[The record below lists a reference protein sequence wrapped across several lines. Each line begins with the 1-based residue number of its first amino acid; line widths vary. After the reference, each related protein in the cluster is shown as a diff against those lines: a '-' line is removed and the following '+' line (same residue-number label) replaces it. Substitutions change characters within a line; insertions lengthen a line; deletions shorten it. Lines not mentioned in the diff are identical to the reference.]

1 MVQGGQNSMSES
13 DFFTQTAL
21 DLESCVTP
29 EQEDAALGAYL
40 LLYLRQHFDSG
51 RGTWQAAD
59 DRDTLRRTCHA
70 VEVLHRLNFD
80 AQSRQMVR
88 DGGDWLINMPFRDRL
103 SADERTNL
111 HLYPSRFKTLAYLDR
126 FDDDQVRDDFSVLL
140 RKEVKGMLRNVGES
154 DVLTTCITLDT
165 LLTLDRRGQRRAV
178 CSDDRFNAIVT
189 ALLQQFKAWKP
200 GKSATSS
207 QATDSSATTTRR
219 PATRGEID
227 NARDL
232 SYALGLLLQV
242 NRSNLAALQVNRVLA
257 ELLATLKQRDRARHS
272 DIVPSLYVALQLA
285 EHFHGDEQVQVAIA
299 HLLRDVRDLYE
310 RPDAVRRWDLATHT
324 LVMRLLLTLHDAVSG
339 DSLSHSLAAHLLHE
353 AEQRRAIAQNT
364 LETELATVIRE
375 RMLVR
380 LGAIEELS
388 GGFTSDRIFRVPF
401 SYWFPT
407 PGFDSERY
415 FPSGALPSTS
425 LIIKRSTSD
434 AFHTA
439 TNNYNLLPQRL
450 RHYFVR
456 QPAESQVY
464 KSGRT
469 SAYYLPMED
478 LADMRTLYDVFN
490 EMDQRAVSSNYMR
503 VLQTTTEHIC
513 RVSFALFGEST
524 DGHSP
529 FPGTQLARLY
539 LSRIE
544 KSLMRGLLRVPWLKN
559 LIQGFHISNQRYK
572 GLDYYLAII
581 NRHAT
586 MLQPHA
592 LGLAHGDFHARNIM
606 VSAKGD
612 EVKLIDL
619 DKLDWSGD
627 YVADLGN
634 LLTDICVYR
643 RVSEPDSD
651 YGLAR
656 TEISLS
662 KSAEPGLAENTLR
675 YPSLGRSATVAFQ
688 AHVLE
693 QMEGFAGEIGDTSWK
708 PRLWL
713 ASATALIVRLA
724 FHAEREVA
732 AVLYGEAVRLLHE
745 LTRHL
750 EQGQQNQQLPPLLVP
765 AVATSPVHARSDMP
779 EWATQHAN
787 LREIHEGLRG
797 LGLRPEPDHET
808 IRYQPRRNGQ
818 TPFAL
823 LAPARRDG
831 IARLFLRAD
840 PAQPLPASALQIIP
854 PKRQPDPLNTIVII
868 TADSAPADVL
878 TLAQAC
884 LDALG

>member
-1 MVQGGQNSMSES
+1 MSET

-21 DLESCVTP
+21 DLESCMTP
-29 EQEDAALGAYL
+29 DEEDAALGAYL

-51 RGTWQAAD
+51 RGAWQASD

-103 SADERTNL
+103 SAEERTIL

-126 FDDDQVRDDFSVLL
+126 FDDDQVRDDFSDLL

-178 CSDDRFNAIVT
+178 CSDDRFNAIVA
-189 ALLQQFKAWKP
+189 ALLQQFKVWKP
-200 GKSATSS
+200 GKPVT
-207 QATDSSATTTRR
+207 TATTAQSDGTQKTPVRR
-219 PATRGEID
+219 PATGGEID
-227 NARDL
+227 NPRDL
-232 SYALGLLLQV
+232 SYVLGLLLQV
-242 NRSNLAALQVNRVLA
+242 NRSSLAALQVNRILA

-285 EHFHGDEQVQVAIA
+285 EHFHGDEQVQTAIA
-299 HLLRDVRDLYE
+299 GLLHDVRDLYA
-310 RPDAVRRWDLATHT
+310 RPDAVRRWDMATHT
-324 LVMRLLLTLHDAVSG
+324 LVLRLLLTLRDAISG
-339 DSLSHSLAAHLLHE
+339 DSLSHSIAAHLLLE
-353 AEQRRAIAQNT
+353 AEQRRASAHNT
-364 LETELATVIRE
+364 LDTELTTVIRE

-380 LGAIEELS
+380 LGTIEELS
-388 GGFTSDRIFRVPF
+388 GGFTNDRIFRVPF
-401 SYWFPT
+401 SYWFPA
-407 PGFDSERY
+407 PGYDGDRH
-415 FPSGALPSTS
+415 FPSGALPGTS

-434 AFHTA
+434 AFYTA

-464 KSGRT
+464 KSGLS

-478 LADMRTLYDVFN
+478 LADMRTFYDIFN
-490 EMDQRAVSSNYMR
+490 EMDQRAVSASHLRLLEN
-503 VLQTTTEHIC
+503 TTEHIC
-513 RVSFALFGEST
+513 QVSFALFGESA
-524 DGHSP
+524 DGHTS

-544 KSLMRGLLRVPWLKN
+544 KSLMRGMVRVPWLKN
-559 LIQGFHISNQRYK
+559 LLQGFHVGNQRYK
-572 GLDYYLAII
+572 GLDYYLAIV

-586 MLQPHA
+586 MLQPYA

-606 VSAKGD
+606 VNTKGD

-627 YVADLGN
+627 YLADLGN
-634 LLTDICVYR
+634 LLTDICIYR
-643 RVSEPDSD
+643 RVSEPESD

-656 TEISLS
+656 TELSLS
-662 KSAEPGLAENTLR
+662 KSAEPGLAENALR
-675 YPSLGRSATVAFQ
+675 YPPLGRPATVAFQ
-688 AHVLE
+688 LHVLE
-693 QMEGFAGEIGDTSWK
+693 QIDHFATEIGDMSWK

-713 ASATALIVRLA
+713 AAATALMVRVA

-732 AVLYGEAVRLLHE
+732 AVLYGEAVRLLHD
-745 LTRHL
+745 LARYL
-750 EQGQQNQQLPPLLVP
+750 EPGQQSQQLPPLLAP
-765 AVATSPVHARSDMP
+765 AIATAPAHARTDMP
-779 EWATQHAN
+779 EWAAQHAL
-787 LREIHEGLRG
+787 LRELHEGLRG
-797 LGLRPEPDHET
+797 LGLRAEPDHET
-808 IRYQPRRNGQ
+808 IHYHPRRNGQ

-823 LAPARRDG
+823 LAPARREG

-840 PAQPLPASALQIIP
+840 PARPFPASPLQVIP
-854 PKRQPDPLNTIVII
+854 LNRQPDPLNTIVII
-868 TADSAPADVL
+868 AADSALADVL
-878 TLAQAC
+878 ALAQAC
-884 LDALG
+884 LDALE